1 MTELEKL
8 KFLLGKWEGT
18 GEATY
23 PSITNANYIEALAF
37 DYDADKNII
46 FYTQSTKYLGGGKD
60 GSTLHKE
67 SGFILESRTG
77 GIDLS
82 NSQGNGRVEV
92 LKLTGYSEENDSIRA
107 VFSSNCF
114 GNDERMIETERVYV
128 KRRNVLSY
136 EMKMSTT
143 RNYGKKTHLKAEL
156 KKTE

>member
-1 MTELEKL
+1 MELKNL

-18 GEATY
+18 GEAMY
-23 PSITNANYIEALAF
+23 PSITHANYIETLVF
-37 DYDADKNII
+37 EYDAGKNII
-46 FYTQSTKYLGGGKD
+46 LYTQSTKYLGGEKD
-60 GSTLHKE
+60 GTTLHKE

-92 LKLTGYSEENDSIRA
+92 LKLSGYTEENDSIRA

-114 GNDERMIETERVYV
+114 GNDERMVETERVYE
-128 KRRNVLSY
+128 KRGQVLTY

-143 RNYGKKTHLKAEL
+143 RNYGMRTHLKAEL
-156 KKTE
+156 KK